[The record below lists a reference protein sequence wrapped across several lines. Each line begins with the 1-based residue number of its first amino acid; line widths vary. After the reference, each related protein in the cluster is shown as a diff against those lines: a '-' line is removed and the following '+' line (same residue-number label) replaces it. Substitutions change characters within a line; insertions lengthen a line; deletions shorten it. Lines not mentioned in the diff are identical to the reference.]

1 MFETLSTTLKL
12 ERPLIF
18 FDLETTGI
26 DVEQDRII
34 EIAWVK
40 IETDGTELTREWRL
54 NPGIP
59 ISAEATAVHGIT
71 NEEVADCETFKD
83 IATIV
88 SLEFAG
94 CDLCGHN
101 IKRFDVPMLMHEFSR
116 VPLPRPAIGELVDTY
131 TIFRAF
137 FNHSLESAYRFY
149 TGGEE
154 LDAHKAMNDV
164 VGCAVVFEEMVLRHD
179 LERDPAVL
187 ASKPIDPS
195 WLDMDGKLKWVNG
208 EATLTFGKH
217 AGKSLQCLV
226 KTDRS
231 YLVWVSKKDFG
242 AEVTK
247 IIRAALIG
255 NFPVQDAS

>member
-18 FDLETTGI
+18 FDLETTGL

-40 IETDGTELTREWRL
+40 LLPNGETETFESRVD
-54 NPGIP
+54 PCIP
-59 ISAEATAVHGIT
+59 IPESSTDVHGIT
-71 NEEVADCETFKD
+71 DADVEGCQTFKE
-83 IATIV
+83 IAEEASDV
-88 SLEFAG
+88 FAG

-101 IKRFDVPMLMHEFSR
+101 IKRFDI
-116 VPLPRPAIGELVDTY
+116 PLLQNELRRAGVKDVQFGAAVDTY

-164 VGCAVVFEEMVLRHD
+164 VGCAVVFEQMVLRHD

>member
-217 AGKSLQCLV
+217 AGKSLQYLV
-226 KTDRS
+226 EADRS

-247 IIRAALIG
+247 IIHAALSG
-255 NFPVQDAS
+255 SFPVHDAS